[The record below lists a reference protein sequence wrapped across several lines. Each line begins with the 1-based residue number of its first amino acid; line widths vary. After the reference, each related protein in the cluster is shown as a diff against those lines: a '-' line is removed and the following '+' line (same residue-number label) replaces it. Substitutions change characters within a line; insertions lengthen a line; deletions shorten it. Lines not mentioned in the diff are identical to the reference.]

1 MAKKQKSNSCGITGL
16 ALGWAFPIV
25 GLVLGIVALGR
36 GEPNKTLG
44 TLSIIESVLF
54 WILWMAVMFS

>member
-1 MAKKQKSNSCGITGL
+1 MRKKQKSNSCGIIGL
-16 ALGWAFPIV
+16 SLGWFMPII

-44 TLSIIESVLF
+44 TMAIVESVIF
-54 WILWMAVMFS
+54 WLIWAAILL